1 MTRAYPRERCKEWVH
16 MAEGGLLAA
25 YLVVGVDKLKRDRVI
40 HRLKGRL
47 EAGLEAFNL
56 DERTASVDMVPN
68 EFVTSLNTLPMGS
81 GFRLV
86 LVHEANKLPKPVS
99 EAIVAYLQN
108 PNPSSVL
115 CLETEALA
123 KNTRL
128 YKAVVKVGPKAVI
141 TCDAIAARQLPGY
154 VVRVARSIGYSIDSV
169 AAQELVSRI
178 GEDTTL
184 LERTIR
190 SLGEQCGGTIR
201 VEDVEANVSRTAE
214 VKPWEFLDKVAAGD
228 ARRALELYR
237 HMPNPSHLALVS
249 LLTRRV
255 RDLICARSLT
265 DRGRQADVSKALGR
279 QEWQVRGLVQ
289 SARRYTPTQLASCL
303 RACATCE
310 RELKGGSDDEEAAFV
325 KLVLSISDPSSLS

>member
-1 MTRAYPRERCKEWVH
+1 
-16 MAEGGLLAA
+16 MAQSGLLAA

-47 EAGLEAFNL
+47 EPGLEAFNL
-56 DERTASVDMVPN
+56 DERTASADIVPN
-68 EFVTSLNTLPMGS
+68 EFITSLNTLPMGS

-86 LVHEANKLPKPVS
+86 LLHDAGKLPKPVS
-99 EAIVAYLQN
+99 EAIVTYLQN

-115 CLETEALA
+115 CLETEVLA

-128 YKAVVKVGPKAVI
+128 YKAVDKVGPKAVI

-154 VVRVARSIGYSIDSV
+154 VVRVARSIGYNIDSV
-169 AAQELVSRI
+169 AAQELVSRV

-201 VEDVEANVSRTAE
+201 IEDVEANVSRTAE

-237 HMPNPSHLALVS
+237 HMPNPSYLALVS

-255 RDLICARSLT
+255 RDLICVRSLA
-265 DRGRQADVSKALGR
+265 DRGRQADAAKALGR
-279 QEWQVRGLVQ
+279 QEWQVRGLAQ
-289 SARRYTPTQLASCL
+289 SARRYTPAQLIACL
-303 RACATCE
+303 KACATCE
-310 RELKGGSDDEEAAFV
+310 RELKGGSNDEEAAFV
-325 KLVLSISDPSSLS
+325 KLVLFICNPSA